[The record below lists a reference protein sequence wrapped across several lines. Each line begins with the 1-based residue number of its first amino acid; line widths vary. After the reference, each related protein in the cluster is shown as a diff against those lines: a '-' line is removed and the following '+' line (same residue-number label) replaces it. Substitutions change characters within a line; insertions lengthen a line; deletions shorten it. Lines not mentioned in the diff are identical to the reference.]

1 MKNWRFYL
9 VSWVLGV
16 FFLFLIARSGYLVFA
31 DGDRLL
37 NQGNARSI
45 REVNIPSPRAQILD
59 RRGQPLAVSTPVYSV
74 KASPKNLLAQEEKIR
89 MVAAALEISDQTL
102 LKVLREDVNK
112 PFVYLKKRVSWSVA
126 EELKALS
133 IKGLTFAR
141 SY

>member
-16 FFLFLIARSGYLVFA
+16 FFLFLIARTGYLVFA

-37 NQGNARSI
+37 SQGNARSI

-89 MVAAALEISDQTL
+89 MVAAALEISNQTL
-102 LKVLREDVNK
+102 LKVLREDIDK
-112 PFVYLKKRVSWSVA
+112 PFVYLKK
-126 EELKALS
+126 ELAGALRKS
-133 IKGLTFAR
+133 LR
-141 SY
+141 LYH

>member
-1 MKNWRFYL
+1 MKNWRYL
-9 VSWVLGV
+9 LASWFLGV
-16 FFLFLIARSGYLVFA
+16 FFLFLIARTGYLVFA

-89 MVAAALEISDQTL
+89 MVAAALEISDAGSCVFLNSAGSTTTQTSSY
-102 LKVLREDVNK
+102 KN
-112 PFVYLKKRVSWSVA
+112 
-126 EELKALS
+126 
-133 IKGLTFAR
+133 FA
-141 SY
+141 S